1 MPKYK
6 IRILIVLSVIL
17 LLSVCPVVRAEN
29 QPLESG
35 RDSDSSPEQNWDNYQ
50 LSMAQIQELVD
61 AGQCKA
67 ATEAFK
73 KLTTDF
79 PEITTPDSNGLDLF
93 IEAEI
98 LRCEGKLAKAARRY
112 GNFLDRVPAESRFY
126 KAALERQFGIATAFL
141 AGAKK
146 PVFGIFK
153 IKGYAEGVRIMED
166 ISYRLALDDPEG
178 MGLKAEI
185 AVAKS
190 YQERKK
196 YDEAFYR
203 WAQIK
208 DRYTNEKLGKE
219 ALLAMAECK
228 LGMYKGPA
236 YDDSDLIGRPLN
248 PGSFYDSARGCYDEF
263 KLKHPQDAEK
273 FNIEQRIKDVDEK
286 LAYKQFKIG
295 QYYQETGNNLSANLY
310 FQMVVNRWPET
321 VTAEIAEQMLIQN
334 ASGQEKTE

>member
-6 IRILIVLSVIL
+6 IRALIVLAVML
-17 LLSVCPVVRAEN
+17 LLSVCPLLRAEN
-29 QPLESG
+29 QSLEKKGDSG
-35 RDSDSSPEQNWDNYQ
+35 SFPQQNQDDYQ
-50 LSMAQIQELVD
+50 LSVTQIQELVD
-61 AGQCKA
+61 TGQCK
-67 ATEAFK
+67 EAINAFE
-73 KLTTDF
+73 KLKTDF
-79 PEITTPDSNGLDLF
+79 PEITTPDSNDLDLF

-112 GNFLDRVPAESRFY
+112 GNLLDRIPAESRFY
-126 KAALERQFGIATAFL
+126 QAALDRQFGIATAFL

-166 ISYRLALDDPEG
+166 ISYRLTLDDPYG

-203 WAQIK
+203 WAQIR
-208 DRYTNEKLGKE
+208 DRHKNENLGKE
-219 ALLAMAECK
+219 ALLAMAQCK
-228 LGMYKGPA
+228 LGMYKGPD

-248 PGSFYDSARGCYDEF
+248 PSSFYDSARGCYNEF
-263 KLKHPQDAEK
+263 KLRHPQDTEE
-273 FNIEQRIKDVDEK
+273 FNIEQKIQDVDEK

-310 FQMVVNRWPET
+310 FQMVVNRWPQT
-321 VTAEIAEQMLIQN
+321 VTAQIAEQMLIQN
-334 ASGQEKTE
+334 TSSQEKTE